1 MCHARPVIAERKSA
15 KLLAAPRLQSPVPD
29 EAIRDRRDELLI
41 PQ

>member
-1 MCHARPVIAERKSA
+1 MCHARPALAERKSA
-15 KLLAAPRLQSPVPD
+15 KLLAAPRLQSAGLD